1 MLWLRRRVA
10 VLLPEQ
16 RHCPHCKAV
25 VHPAATACGACGKS
39 WGPQPDPK
47 TGLPA

>member
-1 MLWLRRRVA
+1 VA
-10 VLLPEQ
+10 VLLPE
-16 RHCPHCKAV
+16 RHHCPHCKAV

-47 TGLPA
+47 AGLPR